1 MLGGEGILQI
11 LNKLKLF
18 EKLIEL
24 PKKSCKG
31 NHIAVCPTYYVFH
44 FSQKRPETIIKI

>member
-24 PKKSCKG
+24 PKKAAKG
-31 NHIAVCPTYYVFH
+31 
-44 FSQKRPETIIKI
+44 II